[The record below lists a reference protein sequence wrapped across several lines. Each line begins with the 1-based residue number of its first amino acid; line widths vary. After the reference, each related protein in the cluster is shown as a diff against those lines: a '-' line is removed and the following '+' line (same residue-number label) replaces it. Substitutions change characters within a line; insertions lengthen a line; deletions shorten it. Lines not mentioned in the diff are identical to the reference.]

1 MSLPYED
8 DLKALIG
15 GQVCHA
21 GISQD
26 GYPYLIVAKNAESRF
41 FYVIA
46 QCDAEGNGPGFLQ
59 LTESPGR
66 VAEAQG

>member
-15 GQVCHA
+15 GQVRHA
-21 GISQD
+21 AFSQD
-26 GYPYLIVAKNAESRF
+26 GYPYLIIAKTDESRV

-46 QCDAEGNGPGFLQ
+46 QCDAEDNGPGFLQ
-59 LTESPGR
+59 LNEQPGQ
-66 VAEAQG
+66 VAEG